1 MNRDA
6 LFCDGTQDYVIPAE
20 PEKNDRI
27 RLRFRTAHNDVEEVC
42 LLVGDRSYTMWKIRS
57 GNEFDYYEIEWQLG
71 EEPFYYSFEIKSGE
85 QIWFFNRYGVSDRR
99 EDYYQ
104 FIIVPG
110 FKTPEWAKGA
120 VMYQIF
126 VDRFYNGD
134 PSNDVEDGE
143 YIYIGAPTR
152 KIRNWNRCRR
162 PLISGISMAVI
173 CRG

>member
-42 LLVGDRSYTMWKIRS
+42 LLVGERSYTMWKIRS

-71 EEPFYYSFEIKSGE
+71 VDPFYYSFEIKSGE

-110 FKTPEWAKGA
+110 FRTPEWAKGA

-143 YIYIGAPTR
+143 YIYIGAPAR
-152 KIRNWNRCRR
+152 KIRNWCRR